1 MRGET
6 GRETSPVNTLLL
18 KQEGLQLAE
27 AFLKIASFLENWYFR
42 ENSAARTLPSIH
54 EKSSGPI
61 LNAITHPPSGG
72 NPDFVEFGIAARLL
86 SIEIRFLCPAV
97 GKNGL
102 LVATLRSE
110 GAPIEPWAVC
120 ACRCRLTGCV
130 LSKWGGLDVLLVSPG
145 AVQNSLASLHFPTI
159 SSPIPLYNS
168 KLPENN
174 SKLQKKLD
182 MQDVCHSRSC
192 TLCKG
197 KLYKG
202 I

>member
-54 EKSSGPI
+54 GKSSGPI

-72 NPDFVEFGIAARLL
+72 NPDFVEFGIAARHRLL

-120 ACRCRLTGCV
+120 ACRCRLTRCV
-130 LSKWGGLDVLLVSPG
+130 LSNWGGLGVTGISRNVRFKIHWLPYTSLL
-145 AVQNSLASLHFPTI
+145 SLRLYLYIIQSCQKTIPIFKRKLH
-159 SSPIPLYNS
+159 
-168 KLPENN
+168 
-174 SKLQKKLD
+174 
-182 MQDVCHSRSC
+182 MQDVCHGRSC

-197 KLYKG
+197 KL
-202 I
+202 